1 MTDWIVEKHCRLIL
15 LLGMGGSGK
24 TFLSIKVAQL
34 IQDQFDFIIWRSLK
48 ITNDMR
54 SLNLVISGQEIVDDW
69 VSFFSQ
75 SQKTNCSLRELVD
88 YLRCHKCLLILDGLE
103 TILKSKNHQGKY
115 EDNYA
120 TYRQLLEVLGTTFH
134 QSCAI
139 ITSREKP
146 ENISFLEKKGKIRSL
161 SLKGEGFYLMNINLK
176 KNNKSKQ
183 LTNKMSLFCEYYNN
197 NYAFL
202 NIITEY
208 INSFFEGELEQFIR
222 QETRLVN
229 EIYSLID
236 EHFERLSP
244 LERIIINEFKYEEK
258 YMNLYL
264 VLKKYKSIYFPEL
277 LQGLQSLIARSLII
291 QKNGYFIVKP
301 IIKEYLKQVENIK

>member
-1 MTDWIVEKHCRLIL
+1 MLDIYLSKVQ
-15 LLGMGGSGK
+15 
-24 TFLSIKVAQL
+24 SIKVAQL

-146 ENISFLEKKGKIRSL
+146 ENISFSEKKEGTIRSL
-161 SLKGEGFYLMNINLK
+161 SLKGEGCYLMNINLK

-183 LTNKMSLFCEYYNN
+183 LTNKMCLFCKYYNN

-202 NIITEY
+202 KIITEY
-208 INSFFEGELEQFIR
+208 INSFFGGELEQFIK

-236 EHFERLSP
+236 DHFERLSP
-244 LERIIINEFKYEEK
+244 LERIIINEFKNEEK
-258 YMNLYL
+258 YINLYL
-264 VLKKYKSIYFPEL
+264 ISKKNKSIYLSEL
-277 LQGLQSLIARSLII
+277 LQGLQSLIARSLIMK
-291 QKNGYFIVKP
+291 KNGYFIVKP
-301 IIKEYLKQVENIK
+301 IIKEYLKQIENIK